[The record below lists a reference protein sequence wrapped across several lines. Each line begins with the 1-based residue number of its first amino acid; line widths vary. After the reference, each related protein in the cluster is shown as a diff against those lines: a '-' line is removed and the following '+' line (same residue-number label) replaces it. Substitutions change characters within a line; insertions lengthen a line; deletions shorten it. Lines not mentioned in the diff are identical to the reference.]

1 MGKHAQATMDV
12 FSIFGKTEW
21 VTAFG
26 ANKTFPQDF
35 TGGGDE
41 FIRISVI
48 LSGTGVNRVSASGVL
63 IIEIYTTAGLG
74 PARQNVIADL
84 LDSFL
89 ENKSVITEGGKS
101 TQFQNSALMPLGTD
115 KANPALAKAR
125 YELPMNYFGV
135 T

>member
-1 MGKHAQATMDV
+1 MGKHTQATMDV
-12 FSIFGKTEW
+12 FSIFGNAAW
-21 VTAFG
+21 VSAFG

-41 FIRISVI
+41 FIRVSVV
-48 LSGTGVNRVSASGVL
+48 LSGRGINRVSSSGVL
-63 IIEIYTTAGLG
+63 IIEIYTAAGLG
-74 PARQNVIADL
+74 PERQNFIADL

-89 ENKSVITEGGKS
+89 ENKSVITAGGKN
-101 TQFQNSALMPLGTD
+101 TQFQNSTLMPQGTD

>member
-1 MGKHAQATMDV
+1 MGKHTQATMDV
-12 FSIFGKTEW
+12 FSIFGSVAWT
-21 VTAFG
+21 TAFG
-26 ANKTFPQDF
+26 ANKTFPQEY

-41 FIRISVI
+41 FIRVSVV
-48 LSGTGVNRVSASGVL
+48 LSGKGVNRASSSGVL

-74 PARQNVIADL
+74 PERQNFIADL

-89 ENKSVITEGGKS
+89 ENKSVLTAGNNR
-101 TQFQNSALMPLGTD
+101 TQFQNSTLMPQGTD